1 MTFGLFFFNLE
12 VLSSFCA
19 HFKAFMTPLFF
30 GKFGAFH
37 HLFTF
42 GATFWYFEIKF
53 SRNGCKKRDKNAKK
67 FEKVSGPGLYK

>member
-1 MTFGLFFFNLE
+1 
-12 VLSSFCA
+12 
-19 HFKAFMTPLFF
+19 MTPLFF